1 MGLSTAIY
9 GSFLLWR
16 NGVELYRTT
25 YRNTVVLIG
34 TTVFLYVLTVKYDK
48 SVPDVPVEHYSKS
61 EITFIMYE
69 IFDMLISHL
78 AFLSN
83 SCLNA

>member
-1 MGLSTAIY
+1 MGLSFNRKA
-9 GSFLLWR
+9 
-16 NGVELYRTT
+16 
-25 YRNTVVLIG
+25 YRNTAVLIG
-34 TTVFLYVLTVKYDK
+34 TAVFLYVLTVKYDK